1 MIDVPSRKVESHN
14 NTQAVIITGLS
25 GAGKHTVL
33 KVFEDIGYYCVDN
46 LPLFLLSDLL
56 DNKSGRLAFVMDA
69 RDESFL
75 SSFDKVFPEISGKAC
90 EFGILFLEAD
100 ESALIRRFSQ
110 ARRPHPMASP
120 GTLREAMARERGM
133 LSALRKKADRI
144 IDTSLLSPHEL
155 RNKIIKYYSPE
166 QGRGRL
172 RISLVSFGFKH
183 GLPADADMVFD
194 VRFLPNPYFEGELK
208 HGTGLEPRVASF
220 VLENDHAATF
230 MNQLGEMLAF
240 LIPQY
245 REEGKVYL
253 TICVGCTGGK
263 HRSVALVEKLS
274 SILREIGENASV
286 SHRDIGRE

>member
-1 MIDVPSRKVESHN
+1 M
-14 NTQAVIITGLS
+14 S